1 MKNKEVKTEP
11 IIFIGFMG
19 TGKTTLGKYIA
30 EKEGKSFIDLDEL
43 IEFRTNQSIPEIFK
57 SQGELGFRKLEAQYL
72 QEAINEYDVIS
83 TGGGV
88 IESADSMEI
97 LSHYKFIIWL
107 DASIQLI
114 FDRIKNDS
122 NRPNAANK
130 AFDELK
136 RLYLSRVSRYNE
148 IAFSRMDTDNDLK
161 ILHQNLMNI
170 IIAND
175 QYWRE

>member
-1 MKNKEVKTEP
+1 MANKKIKKEP

-19 TGKTTLGKYIA
+19 TGKTTLGKYVA
-30 EKEGKSFIDLDEL
+30 EQEGKRFVDLDQL
-43 IEFRTNQSIPEIFK
+43 IELRTNQTIPEIFET
-57 SQGELGFRKLEAQYL
+57 QGESGFRQLETKYL

-88 IESADSMEI
+88 IESPSSMEI
-97 LSHYKFIIWL
+97 LSHYKNIIWL
-107 DASIQLI
+107 DTSIQLI

-148 IAFSRMDTDNDLK
+148 IAFSRMDTDNDLDL
-161 ILHQNLMNI
+161 LHQNLMNI
-170 IIAND
+170 I
-175 QYWRE
+175 YSE

>member
-1 MKNKEVKTEP
+1 MDIKENKKEP

-30 EKEGKSFIDLDEL
+30 EKEGKSFVDLDQL
-43 IEFRTNQSIPEIFK
+43 IESRTNQTIPEIFDA
-57 SQGELGFRKLEAQYL
+57 QGEVGFRKLETQYL
-72 QEAINEYDVIS
+72 QEAINEYDIIS

-88 IESADSMEI
+88 IESSNSMEI
-97 LSHYKFIIWL
+97 LSQYKFIIWL
-107 DASIQLI
+107 DTSIELI
-114 FDRIKNDS
+114 YDRIKNDS
-122 NRPNAANK
+122 NRPNAENK

-148 IAFSRMDTDNDLK
+148 IAFNRMNTDNDLTL
-161 ILHQNLMNI
+161 LHHNLMEN

>member
-1 MKNKEVKTEP
+1 
-11 IIFIGFMG
+11 
-19 TGKTTLGKYIA
+19 
-30 EKEGKSFIDLDEL
+30 
-43 IEFRTNQSIPEIFK
+43 
-57 SQGELGFRKLEAQYL
+57 
-72 QEAINEYDVIS
+72 
-83 TGGGV
+83 
-88 IESADSMEI
+88 MEI

-114 FDRIKNDS
+114 YDRIKNDS

-148 IAFSRMDTDNDLK
+148 IAFSRMDTDNDLSL
-161 ILHQNLMNI
+161 LHQNLMNI

>member
-1 MKNKEVKTEP
+1 MKNMEVKKEP

-30 EKEGKSFIDLDEL
+30 EKEGKSFIDLDQL
-43 IEFRTNQSIPEIFK
+43 IELRTHQTIPEIFELK
-57 SQGELGFRKLEAQYL
+57 GESGFRKLETQYL
-72 QEAINEYDVIS
+72 QEAINEYDIIS

-88 IESADSMEI
+88 IESPDSMEI

-114 FDRIKNDS
+114 YDRIKNDS

-148 IAFSRMDTDNDLK
+148 IAFSRMDTDNDLSL
-161 ILHQNLMNI
+161 LHQNLMNI